1 MARRLEQEPPYTP
14 LDDSLVISVLR
25 PSSPDVTQPL
35 PLLEKT
41 SSSPWRLPG
50 PAIAAETQLQMRPP
64 LPPVGRATAQPET
77 APAQAERMTA
87 TLRLKVSSR
96 EKREFE
102 AFVARL
108 GGSLDAT
115 LKPSNILRV
124 MLAIAQH
131 AETSLSGIARR
142 QAPLRRPPNDDA
154 IAYAEF
160 EHQLVRLLDSAIRN
174 STPLK

>member
-1 MARRLEQEPPYTP
+1 MESSTLR
-14 LDDSLVISVLR
+14 ISRAGKL
-25 PSSPDVTQPL
+25 SA
-35 PLLEKT
+35 K
-41 SSSPWRLPG
+41 
-50 PAIAAETQLQMRPP
+50 AEN
-64 LPPVGRATAQPET
+64 
-77 APAQAERMTA
+77 APAHAERMNA

-124 MLAIAQH
+124 MLTIAQH
-131 AETSLSGIARR
+131 AEASLTDAARR
-142 QAPLRRPPNDDA
+142 LTPLRRPPNDDA

-160 EHQLVRLLDSAIRN
+160 EERLVRLLDSAIRN